1 MHQLYS
7 PLLIAAILQLCSATT
22 PLIAKPDPHICG
34 LRLNSTKDHS
44 FTSVHAGLDIPTLSL
59 RDGSDKQSFRWGEG
73 ECYAMAFADDHTI
86 IIISPDWRTNL
97 KIITISYNAMK
108 KRADENGVTFAPAK
122 YAMMHFRQ
130 TRDNNSPPQG
140 PSEECQHC
148 VRKLRVPGVIFNS
161 HLSWID
167 HARHL
172 QVKVLKIEQYMRR
185 ISSSIRGPPTWQMRS
200 LFCSNVRPVL
210 FYAGAA
216 WYRPDNKRHA
226 DSWNTA
232 LKMLEAAQR
241 KCLVVISG
249 AVKYPP
255 SELLLHELRIGT
267 VDRLLWKYRLIASQ
281 HPIIKAYAHAARY
294 HPRLLRWSLSRPPTV
309 PNGTTRNTLSPLSYR
324 PRAEV
329 RQGYQSESR
338 QRPFEGCD
346 DTTFGLRGSFGF
358 RGTMGTNAVFDAAWC
373 LVRRNLTLR
382 RVVRSL

>member
-34 LRLNSTKDHS
+34 LRLNSTKDHPC
-44 FTSVHAGLDIPTLSL
+44 TSVHAGLDIPTLSL
-59 RDGSDKQSFRWGEG
+59 RDDSDNQSFRWGEG

-97 KIITISYNAMK
+97 KIITISHNAMK
-108 KRADENGVTFAPAK
+108 KRADENGCHIRPGQDLPKNVGMSAS
-122 YAMMHFRQ
+122 Q
-130 TRDNNSPPQG
+130 
-140 PSEECQHC
+140 C
-148 VRKLRVPGVIFNS
+148 VRKLRVPGVIFNN

-172 QVKVLKIEQYMRR
+172 RVKVLKTEQYMRR

-200 LFCSNVRPVL
+200 LFCSNVRPML

-216 WYRPDNKRHA
+216 WYLPDNKRHA

-232 LKMLEAAQR
+232 LKMLEAAQW

-255 SELLLHELRIGT
+255 SELLLHELRIET
-267 VDRLLWKYRLIASQ
+267 VDRLLWKCRLIASQ

-309 PNGTTRNTLSPLSYR
+309 PNGTTRNKLSPLSYR

-329 RQGYQSESR
+329 RQGHQSESR
-338 QRPFEGCD
+338 QRPFEGWD

-358 RGTMGTNAVFDAAWC
+358 RSTMGTNAVFDAAWC

-382 RVVRSL
+382 RVVRSLGC

>member
-34 LRLNSTKDHS
+34 LRLNSTKDHPC
-44 FTSVHAGLDIPTLSL
+44 TSVHAGLDIPTLSL
-59 RDGSDKQSFRWGEG
+59 RDDSDNQSFRWGEG

-97 KIITISYNAMK
+97 KLITISHNAMK
-108 KRADENGVTFAPAK
+108 KRADENGCHIRAG
-122 YAMMHFRQ
+122 Q
-130 TRDNNSPPQG
+130 TTTRPPKDLPKNVGMSASQ
-140 PSEECQHC
+140 C
-148 VRKLRVPGVIFNS
+148 VRKLRVPGVIFNN

-167 HARHL
+167 HARHVSGAPGISCQVL
-172 QVKVLKIEQYMRR
+172 LLLTMPCLPQLRVKVLKTEQYMRR

-200 LFCSNVRPVL
+200 LFCSNVRPML

-216 WYRPDNKRHA
+216 WYLPDNKRHA

-255 SELLLHELRIGT
+255 SELLLHELRIET
-267 VDRLLWKYRLIASQ
+267 VDRLLWW
-281 HPIIKAYAHAARY
+281 PIH
-294 HPRLLRWSLSRPPTV
+294 SPPC
-309 PNGTTRNTLSPLSYR
+309 SS
-324 PRAEV
+324 
-329 RQGYQSESR
+329 
-338 QRPFEGCD
+338 
-346 DTTFGLRGSFGF
+346 
-358 RGTMGTNAVFDAAWC
+358 
-373 LVRRNLTLR
+373 
-382 RVVRSL
+382 